1 MILCFYR
8 DEDMQ
13 SVASLMSM
21 GKTDIGNLEDLE
33 EQVENESQPGDVSF
47 STRSQISDITAQMNQ
62 LDAHFGN
69 HFEDEDAEHDFTN
82 PFGIVAIFMFLLIC
96 I

>member
-1 MILCFYR
+1 
-8 DEDMQ
+8 MQ

-33 EQVENESQPGDVSF
+33 EEDESGQKGDISL
-47 STRSQISDITAQMNQ
+47 SARSQISDITAQMGQ

-69 HFEDEDAEHDFTN
+69 PFEDEDQQHDFSN
-82 PFGIVAIFMFLLIC
+82 PFGIVSFLFGLVHTF
-96 I
+96 